1 MKTAV
6 GSWQSAFGIS
16 GEAADFVS
24 RGWSVAK
31 PPEDSPNPN
40 ADENYASLENGSTPS
55 PQHPS
60 ANGLARIPPDRIQ
73 HLSINTAP
81 RISSSK
87 IALIA
92 TSNTSHALVKST
104 SRSPCKMN
112 DWERVGNDRPGVP
125 LDSLGL
131 ASAPPQ
137 AIQIRG
143 YAANHAN
150 GIWQLAVG
158 SWH

>member
-1 MKTAV
+1 M
-6 GSWQSAFGIS
+6 
-16 GEAADFVS
+16 
-24 RGWSVAK
+24 K

-40 ADENYASLENGSTPS
+40 ADENYAYSKTDLPRVRNTPA
-55 PQHPS
+55 P
-60 ANGLARIPPDRIQ
+60 NGLARIPPDRIQ

-81 RISSSK
+81 RISSSRSH
-87 IALIA
+87 LIA

-104 SRSPCKMN
+104 SRSPCNMN

-150 GIWQLAVG
+150 GSWQLAVG